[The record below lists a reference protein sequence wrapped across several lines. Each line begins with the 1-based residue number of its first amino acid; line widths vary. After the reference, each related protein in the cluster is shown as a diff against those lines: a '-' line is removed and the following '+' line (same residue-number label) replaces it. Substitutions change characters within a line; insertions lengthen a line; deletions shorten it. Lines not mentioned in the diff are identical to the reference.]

1 MLLPVTEGTMSIG
14 EFEISKGFERGFAT
28 SVVQEILDNG
38 AGYASGPERGLLSAL
53 LFDGVQSFIS
63 FILAETPTEKARY
76 SEAYSWVMDNGNE
89 SVFSFVNTCEALGIN
104 PEYLRLGLINA
115 SSSLLATV
123 SKSRRNS

>member
-1 MLLPVTEGTMSIG
+1 MSIG